1 MKIKTF
7 CRLKYSYLKKR
18 INKMSSNNNHDGGVS
33 FLGLLTI
40 LFIGLKLGNVITWS
54 WLEVL
59 SPLWG
64 PIVLLLGFVI
74 SATIVGLIV
83 TLWDKIK

>member
-1 MKIKTF
+1 
-7 CRLKYSYLKKR
+7 
-18 INKMSSNNNHDGGVS
+18 MSSNNNQDGGVS
-33 FLGLLTI
+33 LLGLLTI

-54 WLEVL
+54 WWMIMA
-59 SPLWG
+59 PLWG

-74 SATIVGLIV
+74 SATIVGLLV